1 MRQFVGHGGGDET
14 VHDLLLSVA
23 PPAVRAAAAAVD
35 ESTGYRT
42 TSPPASDH
50 R

>member
-23 PPAVRAAAAAVD
+23 PERMRRAAAHVD
-35 ESTGYRT
+35 ELPSSR
-42 TSPPASDH
+42 
-50 R
+50 